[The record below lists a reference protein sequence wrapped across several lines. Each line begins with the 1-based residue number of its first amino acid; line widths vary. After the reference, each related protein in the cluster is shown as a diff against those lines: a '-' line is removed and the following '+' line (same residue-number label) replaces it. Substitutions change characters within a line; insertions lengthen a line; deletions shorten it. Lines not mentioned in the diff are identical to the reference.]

1 MSVGDKEN
9 HCSIHLPHTLALHWV
24 LESRAGGARPL
35 PALANQYVIG
45 IDLGTTNCALAFAP
59 RNGDAAERPQ
69 VTLFEISQLV
79 NPGEVRGQPLLPS
92 FLYLPGPADFPA
104 GSIALPWDDS
114 PQFVVGALAQKRGAE
129 VANRLVASAKSWLSH
144 AGVDRTAPI
153 LPSTAPDGVARISP
167 LEASRRYLDH
177 LREAWD
183 SKMPEAPFTHQQ
195 VLVTVPAS
203 FDAVARD
210 LTLKAAEQA
219 GYENLL
225 LLEEPQAAFY
235 AWLERHP
242 DWRERVAVGDLILV
256 VDIGGGTTDFT
267 LIAVTEQA
275 GELALERVAVGEHIL
290 LGGDNID
297 LALARH
303 LEQQLAAQG
312 TKLDSMQLHALWQQ
326 CRIAKERLLAN
337 EEKNR
342 DAKKREEPVT
352 ILGRGA
358 GLVGGTIKAKLA
370 AEDVERILDEG
381 FLPAVTSH
389 DLPQRRKMGLAEIG
403 LPYAADAAITRHL
416 ARFLRQQAAQSEHGS
431 VRRGPSGLAAP
442 THVLFNGGVLRAS
455 VVRKR
460 ILDVLNGWLADEGL
474 GPVTPLLGEDLMHA
488 VARGAAYYGQARAGH
503 GIRIRGGVPRTY
515 YVGIESSMPAVPGMR
530 TPLKALTVAPFG
542 MEEGTSVD
550 LRGREFGLI
559 VGEPAEFRFFQSAVR
574 KNDAAGALLDDTGDE
589 LEELSP
595 VEVTLAGASAGEFV
609 PVTLETVVTET
620 GLLQLWSVARDG
632 RRWKLEF
639 NVREKVRSV

>member
-1 MSVGDKEN
+1 VGDKEGY
-9 HCSIHLPHTLALHWV
+9 CSIRAPARLRVT
-24 LESRAGGARPL
+24 LESRRP
-35 PALANQYVIG
+35 PALPNQYVIG
-45 IDLGTTNCALAFAP
+45 IDLGTTNCALAFAEQG
-59 RNGDAAERPQ
+59 GDAREEPK
-69 VTLFEISQLV
+69 VSLFEVPQLV
-79 NPGEVRGQPLLPS
+79 NPGEVRDEPLLPS
-92 FLYLPGPADFPA
+92 FLFLPGPADFPA
-104 GSIALPWDDS
+104 GSIALPWDES

-153 LPSTAPDGVARISP
+153 LPFTAPEGIARISP
-167 LEASRRYLDH
+167 VEASRRYLDH
-177 LREAWD
+177 LRAAWD
-183 SKMPEAPFTHQQ
+183 SKMPDALFTQQQ

-203 FDAVARD
+203 FDAVARE

-219 GYENLL
+219 GYKNLL

-235 AWLERHP
+235 AWIERHA

-303 LEQQLAAQG
+303 LEQQLAAKG

-326 CRIAKERLLAN
+326 CRLAKERLLAG
-337 EEKNR
+337 ES
-342 DAKKREEPVT
+342 KKREEPVT
-352 ILGRGA
+352 ILGRGT
-358 GLVGGTIKAKLA
+358 GLVGGTIKTKLA

-381 FLPAVTSH
+381 FLPAVSSQ
-389 DLPQRRKMGLAEIG
+389 DMPQRRKMGLAELG

-431 VRRGPSGLAAP
+431 VRRGASGMAAP
-442 THVLFNGGVLRAS
+442 THVLFNGGVLRAN

-460 ILDVLNGWLADEGL
+460 ILDVLNGWLKAEGL
-474 GPVTPLLGEDLMHA
+474 GPAAPLMGEDLMHA
-488 VARGAAYYGQARAGH
+488 VARGAAYYGLARTGR
-503 GIRIRGGVPRTY
+503 GVRIRGGVPRTY

-550 LRGREFGLI
+550 LRSREFGLI

-574 KNDAAGALLDDTGDE
+574 KNDAAGTLLDDTGDE

-595 VEVTLAGASAGEFV
+595 VEITLAADGDAGQFV

-620 GLLQLWSVARDG
+620 GMLQLWSVARDG

-639 NVREKVRSV
+639 NVREKVKAS